1 MIDKVYLAEDEVFED
16 IIALLKVDDIEDDV
30 FVSVGEDSII
40 VAADDIFVSIDVV
53 DGLVDR
59 GVEDI
64 IVIVS
69 ICVDDI
75 TVFNVDEDFVDKTVG
90 DVIVFIVVDDFVVKT
105 VGDVIISIGV
115 DDIVDKTVG
124 DVILL
129 NGVDDFKVLIRVDD
143 ILFVDEV

>member
-1 MIDKVYLAEDEVFED
+1 VSLNVVIGVVYLAEDEVFED
-16 IIALLKVDDIEDDV
+16 IIALFKVDDIMSVTGIVIDDV
-30 FVSVGEDSII
+30 FVSVGEDNITG
-40 VAADDIFVSIDVV
+40 AADDIFVSIDVV

-90 DVIVFIVVDDFVVKT
+90 DVI
-105 VGDVIISIGV
+105 ISIGV

-124 DVILL
+124 DVIVLI
-129 NGVDDFKVLIRVDD
+129 GVDDFKVLIRVDD